1 MKKKTIW
8 AALLCAVVGFTGM
21 LAGCSGNKQD
31 TLDFEGVS
39 ELNLSMTMTASYV
52 EVITNADDIGRVT
65 DVLTA
70 AEYTQTTEPT
80 QDIDDAFRVQA
91 YFEDGSMMD
100 IFVRP
105 NGSAIIDASTRTA
118 TSCPASATRGTG
130 CLERNK
136 GFAANLLLRKIF
148 AARSKVCSTRG
159 RRWRASRRPFTGIPS
174 AA

>member
-8 AALLCAVVGFTGM
+8 AALLCAAVGFTGM
-21 LAGCSGNKQD
+21 LAGCSGNQQD

-52 EVITNADDIGRVT
+52 EVITNADDVDRVT

-80 QDIDDAFRVQA
+80 QDIVDAFRVQA

-105 NGSAIIDASTRTA
+105 NGSAIVLD
-118 TSCPASATRGTG
+118 G
-130 CLERNK
+130 EDK
-136 GFAANLLLRKIF
+136 Y
-148 AARSKVCSTRG
+148 
-159 RRWRASRRPFTGIPS
+159 S
-174 AA
+174 AAVGAVQYDGLVDLYEEFLIDEGE

>member
-8 AALLCAVVGFTGM
+8 AALLCAAVGFTGM
-21 LAGCSGNKQD
+21 LAGCSGNQQD

-52 EVITNADDIGRVT
+52 EVITNADDVDRVT

-105 NGSAIIDASTRTA
+105 NGSAIVLD
-118 TSCPASATRGTG
+118 G
-130 CLERNK
+130 EDK
-136 GFAANLLLRKIF
+136 Y
-148 AARSKVCSTRG
+148 
-159 RRWRASRRPFTGIPS
+159 S
-174 AA
+174 AAVGAVQYDGLVDLYEEFLIVEGE